1 MEADLLD
8 AASIDFYLP
17 RARPLMKTLPAVAY
31 DLSPWHRTIVHRN
44 CRVQFVRT
52 FCSATFTLTT

>member
-1 MEADLLD
+1 MD